1 MAVLKRLSIF
11 ALILVRLI
19 ALNADDN
26 SVAYRFTS
34 LIGFPVKSLNG
45 VKGSGRSMGLSIAVL
60 SVSKSC
66 NHESFSI
73 AENSPL

>member
-1 MAVLKRLSIF
+1 MF

-19 ALNADDN
+19 ALKADDN

-45 VKGSGRSMGLSIAVL
+45 VKGNGRSTGFNMAVQ
-60 SVSKSC
+60 SVSNSC
-66 NHESFSI
+66 NQETFSI